1 MDMVWTHLHVLYGAV
16 IVLGKI
22 SKKLLDPLL
31 YLALQD
37 ITAILG
43 RPDQVIQGL
52 VDGVGC
58 ASEGHAAIVPPQP
71 VFGSG
76 H

>member
-1 MDMVWTHLHVLYGAV
+1 MAMVWTHLHFLYGDV
-16 IVLGKI
+16 IVLGNI

-43 RPDQVIQGL
+43 
-52 VDGVGC
+52 
-58 ASEGHAAIVPPQP
+58 
-71 VFGSG
+71 
-76 H
+76 

>member
-1 MDMVWTHLHVLYGAV
+1 MVGTHLHFLSGDV
-16 IVLGKI
+16 IVRGNI
-22 SKKLLDPLL
+22 SAKLLDPLL

-37 ITAILG
+37 ITAIRG

-58 ASEGHAAIVPPQP
+58 ASEDHAAIVPPQP